1 MTPGPFLVFFDW
13 DKSIVTPE
21 AQAILDRAAEQFA
34 ATGQTSVALAGYTD
48 TSGTADYNLR
58 LSQRRADAVKAYM
71 TTKGVP
77 EAAMTAQGF
86 GETNLLVQTADGVRE
101 PQNRRVEITFSGA
114 PAPVSSGPCTPQ

>member
-1 MTPGPFLVFFDW
+1 
-13 DKSIVTPE
+13 
-21 AQAILDRAAEQFA
+21 
-34 ATGQTSVALAGYTD
+34 
-48 TSGTADYNLR
+48 
-58 LSQRRADAVKAYM
+58 M